1 MSFLFFLLVSRF
13 GFGLRAQATDRYLR
27 KDKGMEKSNKPRP
40 IFIQVTPSTKAAKAK
55 TCFFSN
61 SSNFSE
67 KKTIETVFFCDEKS
81 KDALFPRP
89 APSCK
94 RSEMAVT
101 VREVPES
108 SLAGS

>member
-67 KKTIETVFFCDEKS
+67 KKK
-81 KDALFPRP
+81 KL
-89 APSCK
+89 
-94 RSEMAVT
+94 
-101 VREVPES
+101 
-108 SLAGS
+108 

>member
-67 KKTIETVFFCDEKS
+67 KKTIETVFFATRNQKMHYFQGPHRHVS
-81 KDALFPRP
+81 GQKWL
-89 APSCK
+89 
-94 RSEMAVT
+94 
-101 VREVPES
+101 
-108 SLAGS
+108 